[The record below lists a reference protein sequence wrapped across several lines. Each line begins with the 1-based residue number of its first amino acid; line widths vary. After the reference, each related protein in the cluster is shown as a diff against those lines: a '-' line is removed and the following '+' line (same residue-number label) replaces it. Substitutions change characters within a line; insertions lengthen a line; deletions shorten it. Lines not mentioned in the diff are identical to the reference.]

1 MFTLNWVRSTPIFYV
16 PRTLRSRLIL
26 RSPRMGP
33 LRAKQ
38 HRHSLLSHAL
48 FLLILGAGSVSAA
61 PAPLPAV
68 TVAVVAS
75 ITPDNAVQYLGRIE
89 AIQAVDVTTRTEGF
103 IARRLFTEG
112 KMVKQGELL
121 YEIDPALHQASV
133 AQAQAQLDSATAS
146 ANHAQVNLTRLPRL
160 GNNRSVSQAEVDEA
174 QAQRDISRAAVAQ
187 AQANLQIQQLQLSFT
202 QIHAPISGQ
211 MGHSRF
217 NVGSL
222 INPASGT
229 LVNIVQLDP
238 IRVAIAVNE
247 RDYITATYQR
257 AVAREKT
264 TENPLLLLGRFTP
277 RIQLANGKQYPESG
291 IFESVDNQ
299 IDKQTG
305 TVIIRTRF
313 ANPRHLLLPGGVV
326 NVSLAADDAKPVTVI
341 PIAALQQN
349 KQGHFVL
356 VVTDKAVVEV
366 RPVTLGEQ
374 FEQQYAVT
382 DGVKVGEK
390 VIVAGLQ
397 HVRPGMAVNA
407 STVNDGTVND
417 GTVNDRVAAPLTAN

>member
-1 MFTLNWVRSTPIFYV
+1 MPTLTFILNRIMTDLPRARLAWRRVWVASMI
-16 PRTLRSRLIL
+16 TL
-26 RSPRMGP
+26 
-33 LRAKQ
+33 
-38 HRHSLLSHAL
+38 LLSTGVLPAQ
-48 FLLILGAGSVSAA
+48 AA
-61 PAPLPAV
+61 EAPLPAV
-68 TVAVVAS
+68 TVALVTAA
-75 ITPDNAVQYLGRIE
+75 TPDNALQYLGRVE

-112 KMVKQGELL
+112 QMVQQGELL
-121 YEIDPALHQASV
+121 YEIDPALHQAAV
-133 AQAQAQLDSATAS
+133 TQAQAQLDSATAS
-146 ANHAQVNLTRLPRL
+146 ANHAQVTLTRLQRL

-202 QIHAPISGQ
+202 NITAPITGQ
-211 MGHSRF
+211 IGHSRF

-229 LVNIVQLDP
+229 LVSIVQLDP

-247 RDYITATYQR
+247 RDYITATYQLS
-257 AVAREKT
+257 AAGVAT
-264 TENPLLLLGRFTP
+264 ANAALPFGNFTP
-277 RIQLANGKQYPESG
+277 RIQLANGKQYPDSG
-291 IFESVDNQ
+291 VFESVDNQ

-305 TVIIRTRF
+305 TVTIRTRF

-326 NVSLAADDAKPVTVI
+326 NVSLAAETAKPVMAI

-356 VVTDKAVVEV
+356 VVNDKDQVEV

-374 FEQQYAVT
+374 FDQQYE
-382 DGVKVGEK
+382 VKEGLAVGER

-397 HVRPGMAVNA
+397 HVRPGMTVNA
-407 STVNDGTVND
+407 TVAT
-417 GTVNDRVAAPLTAN
+417 PLTAD

>member
-1 MFTLNWVRSTPIFYV
+1 MPTLKLIRHRIMADMQQARFARRHPLTPYIIA
-16 PRTLRSRLIL
+16 L
-26 RSPRMGP
+26 
-33 LRAKQ
+33 
-38 HRHSLLSHAL
+38 LLS
-48 FLLILGAGSVSAA
+48 FSPFGAMAA
-61 PAPLPAV
+61 DAPLPAV
-68 TVAVVAS
+68 TVAVVTSA
-75 ITPDNAVQYLGRIE
+75 TPDTALQYLGRVE

-112 KMVKQGELL
+112 QMVKQGELL

-133 AQAQAQLDSATAS
+133 TQAQAELDSVTAS
-146 ANHAQVNLTRLPRL
+146 ANHAQVNLTRLQRL

-187 AQANLQIQQLQLSFT
+187 AQANLQIQQLQLGFT
-202 QIHAPISGQ
+202 QITAPISGQ
-211 MGHSRF
+211 IGHSRF

-229 LVNIVQLDP
+229 LVSIVQLDP

-247 RDYITATYQR
+247 RDYITATYQLS
-257 AVAREKT
+257 AAGT
-264 TENPLLLLGRFTP
+264 TTDNTALAFGNFTP
-277 RIQLANGKQYPESG
+277 RIQLANGKQYPDSG
-291 IFESVDNQ
+291 VFESVDNQ

-305 TVIIRTRF
+305 TVTIRTRF

-326 NVSLAADDAKPVTVI
+326 NVSLAAETAKSVMAI

-356 VVTDKAVVEV
+356 VVTDKDQVEV

-374 FEQQYAVT
+374 FEQQYAVK
-382 DGVKVGEK
+382 DGLKVGER

-397 HVRPGMAVNA
+397 HVRPGMTVNA
-407 STVNDGTVND
+407 TVAT
-417 GTVNDRVAAPLTAN
+417 PLTTN

>member
-1 MFTLNWVRSTPIFYV
+1 MSTLKLVRNPMTLNAARILST
-16 PRTLRSRLIL
+16 RLY
-26 RSPRMGP
+26 
-33 LRAKQ
+33 
-38 HRHSLLSHAL
+38 SLTAYAIV
-48 FLLILGAGSVSAA
+48 LLLGVGTAMAA
-61 PAPLPAV
+61 TPLPAV
-68 TVAVVAS
+68 TVAVVTSA
-75 ITPDNAVQYLGRIE
+75 TPDSALQYLGRVE

-103 IARRLFTEG
+103 IAARLFTEG
-112 KMVKQGELL
+112 QMVTQGELL

-133 AQAQAQLDSATAS
+133 TQAQAQLDSATAS
-146 ANHAQVNLTRLPRL
+146 ANHAQVTLTRLQRL

-202 QIHAPISGQ
+202 RITAPITGQ
-211 MGHSRF
+211 IGHSRF

-229 LVNIVQLDP
+229 LVSIVQLDP

-247 RDYITATYQR
+247 RDYITATYQLS
-257 AVAREKT
+257 ATGSPTAGSSATNSATAEG
-264 TENPLLLLGRFTP
+264 NASPFGHFTP

-291 IFESVDNQ
+291 VFESVDNQ

-305 TVIIRTRF
+305 TVTIRTRF

-326 NVSLAADDAKPVTVI
+326 NVSLAAETAKAVTAI

-356 VVTDKAVVEV
+356 VVTDKDQVEV

-374 FEQQYAVT
+374 FEQQYEVK
-382 DGVKVGEK
+382 DGLKVGER
-390 VIVAGLQ
+390 VIVSGLQ
-397 HVRPGMAVNA
+397 HVRPGMTVSA
-407 STVNDGTVND
+407 S
-417 GTVNDRVAAPLTAN
+417 VATPLTAN

>member
-1 MFTLNWVRSTPIFYV
+1 MSTLNWVRDTIMLNVQRALCARRDYLPVYAAV
-16 PRTLRSRLIL
+16 LIL
-26 RSPRMGP
+26 S
-33 LRAKQ
+33 
-38 HRHSLLSHAL
+38 
-48 FLLILGAGSVSAA
+48 IGSQSVMAA
-61 PAPLPAV
+61 TPLPAV
-68 TVAVVAS
+68 TVAVVTSA
-75 ITPDNAVQYLGRIE
+75 TPDSALQFLGRVE

-103 IARRLFTEG
+103 IAARLFTEG
-112 KMVKQGELL
+112 QMVKQGDLL

-133 AQAQAQLDSATAS
+133 TQAQAQLDSATAS
-146 ANHAQVNLTRLPRL
+146 ANHAQVNLTRLQRL

-202 QIHAPISGQ
+202 HIYAPITGQ
-211 MGHSRF
+211 IGHSRF

-229 LVNIVQLDP
+229 LVSIVQLDP

-247 RDYITATYQR
+247 RDYITATYQLSTTG
-257 AVAREKT
+257 VASASDNSALVFEH
-264 TENPLLLLGRFTP
+264 FTP

-291 IFESVDNQ
+291 VFESVDNQ

-305 TVIIRTRF
+305 TVTIRTRF
-313 ANPRHLLLPGGVV
+313 DNPRHLLLPGGVV
-326 NVSLAADDAKPVTVI
+326 NVSLAAETAKAVTAI

-356 VVTDKAVVEV
+356 VVTDKDQVEV

-374 FEQQYAVT
+374 FEQQYEVK
-382 DGVKVGEK
+382 DGLKVGER
-390 VIVAGLQ
+390 VIVSGLQ
-397 HVRPGMAVNA
+397 HVRPGMTVSA
-407 STVNDGTVND
+407 SIAT
-417 GTVNDRVAAPLTAN
+417 PLTAN

>member
-1 MFTLNWVRSTPIFYV
+1 MPTLK
-16 PRTLRSRLIL
+16 LIRHRIMADVQQIL
-26 RSPRMGP
+26 FAR
-33 LRAKQ
+33 Q
-38 HRHSLLSHAL
+38 HSVTTTIMAL
-48 FLLILGAGSVSAA
+48 FLSVGVSGAMAA
-61 PAPLPAV
+61 DAPLPAV
-68 TVAVVAS
+68 TVAVVTSA
-75 ITPDNAVQYLGRIE
+75 TPDAALQYLGRVE

-112 KMVKQGELL
+112 QMVKQGDLL

-133 AQAQAQLDSATAS
+133 TQAQAQLDSATAS
-146 ANHAQVNLTRLPRL
+146 ANHAQVNLTRLQRL

-187 AQANLQIQQLQLSFT
+187 AQANLQIQQLQLGFT
-202 QIHAPISGQ
+202 QITAPITGQ
-211 MGHSRF
+211 IGHSRF

-229 LVNIVQLDP
+229 LVSIVQLDP

-247 RDYITATYQR
+247 RDYITATYQLS
-257 AVAREKT
+257 AAGT
-264 TENPLLLLGRFTP
+264 PTDNSALAFGNFTP
-277 RIQLANGKQYPESG
+277 RIQLANGKQYPDSG
-291 IFESVDNQ
+291 VFESVDNQ

-305 TVIIRTRF
+305 TVTIRTRF

-326 NVSLAADDAKPVTVI
+326 NVSLAAETAKSVMAI

-356 VVTDKAVVEV
+356 VVTDKDQVEV

-374 FEQQYAVT
+374 FEQQYAVK
-382 DGVKVGEK
+382 DGLKVGER

-397 HVRPGMAVNA
+397 HVRPGMTVNA
-407 STVNDGTVND
+407 TVAT
-417 GTVNDRVAAPLTAN
+417 PLTAN

>member
-1 MFTLNWVRSTPIFYV
+1 MFILNWVRDTIMLNV
-16 PRTLRSRLIL
+16 QRTLCARCDYLPVYAVVL
-26 RSPRMGP
+26 M
-33 LRAKQ
+33 
-38 HRHSLLSHAL
+38 LS
-48 FLLILGAGSVSAA
+48 ISTQSAFA
-61 PAPLPAV
+61 AAPLPAV
-68 TVAVVAS
+68 TVAVVTSA
-75 ITPDNAVQYLGRIE
+75 TPDTALQFLGRVE

-103 IARRLFTEG
+103 IAARLFTEG
-112 KMVKQGELL
+112 QMVKQGDLL

-133 AQAQAQLDSATAS
+133 TQAQAQLDSATAS
-146 ANHAQVNLTRLPRL
+146 ANHAQVNLTRIQRL

-202 QIHAPISGQ
+202 RIYAPITGQ
-211 MGHSRF
+211 IGHSRF

-229 LVNIVQLDP
+229 LVSIVQLDP

-247 RDYITATYQR
+247 RDYITATYQLS
-257 AVAREKT
+257 ATGTASASDNSALAFEH
-264 TENPLLLLGRFTP
+264 FTP

-291 IFESVDNQ
+291 VFESVDNQ

-305 TVIIRTRF
+305 TVTIRTRF
-313 ANPRHLLLPGGVV
+313 DNPRHLLLPGGVV
-326 NVSLAADDAKPVTVI
+326 NVSLAAETAKAVTAI

-356 VVTDKAVVEV
+356 VVTDKDQVEV

-374 FEQQYAVT
+374 FEQQYAVK
-382 DGVKVGEK
+382 DGLKVGER
-390 VIVAGLQ
+390 VIVSGLQ
-397 HVRPGMAVNA
+397 HVRPGMTVSA
-407 STVNDGTVND
+407 S
-417 GTVNDRVAAPLTAN
+417 VATPLTAN

>member
-1 MFTLNWVRSTPIFYV
+1 MITL
-16 PRTLRSRLIL
+16 
-26 RSPRMGP
+26 
-33 LRAKQ
+33 
-38 HRHSLLSHAL
+38 LLSTGVLPAQ
-48 FLLILGAGSVSAA
+48 AA
-61 PAPLPAV
+61 EAPLPAV
-68 TVAVVAS
+68 TVALVTAA
-75 ITPDNAVQYLGRIE
+75 TPDNALQYLGRVE

-112 KMVKQGELL
+112 QMVQQGELL
-121 YEIDPALHQASV
+121 YEIDPALHQAAV
-133 AQAQAQLDSATAS
+133 TQAQAQLDSATAS
-146 ANHAQVNLTRLPRL
+146 ANHAQVTLTRLQRL

-202 QIHAPISGQ
+202 NITAPITGQ
-211 MGHSRF
+211 IGHSRF

-229 LVNIVQLDP
+229 LVSIVQLDP

-247 RDYITATYQR
+247 RDYITATYQLS
-257 AVAREKT
+257 AADAAT
-264 TENPLLLLGRFTP
+264 TNAALPFGNFTP
-277 RIQLANGKQYPESG
+277 RIQLANGKQYPDSG
-291 IFESVDNQ
+291 VFESVDNQ

-305 TVIIRTRF
+305 TVTIRTRF

-326 NVSLAADDAKPVTVI
+326 NVSLAAETAKPVMAI

-356 VVTDKAVVEV
+356 VVNDKDQVEV

-374 FEQQYAVT
+374 FDQQYE
-382 DGVKVGEK
+382 VKEGLAVGER

-397 HVRPGMAVNA
+397 HVRPGMTVNA
-407 STVNDGTVND
+407 TVAT
-417 GTVNDRVAAPLTAN
+417 PLTAD

>member
-1 MFTLNWVRSTPIFYV
+1 MVTLNLIRSTIIRYV
-16 PRTLRSRLIL
+16 PRILVDQSR
-26 RSPRMGP
+26 P
-33 LRAKQ
+33 LRATS
-38 HRHSLLSHAL
+38 RLPRAMVLLLLSV
-48 FLLILGAGSVSAA
+48 GAHSAMAAA
-61 PAPLPAV
+61 PPAV
-68 TVAVVAS
+68 TVALVAS
-75 ITPDNAVQYLGRIE
+75 ITPDTALQYLGRVE

-112 KMVKQGELL
+112 QMVTQGELL

-133 AQAQAQLDSATAS
+133 TQAQAQLDSTTAS
-146 ANHAQVNLTRLPRL
+146 ANHAQVTLTRLQRL

-187 AQANLQIQQLQLSFT
+187 AQANLQIQQLQLGFT
-202 QIHAPISGQ
+202 RINAPIAGQ
-211 MGHSRF
+211 IGHSRF

-247 RDYITATYQR
+247 RDYITATYQLS
-257 AVAREKT
+257 AAGAAST
-264 TENPLLLLGRFTP
+264 ATENTPSPFGHFTP

-291 IFESVDNQ
+291 VFESVDNQ

-305 TVIIRTRF
+305 TVTIRTRF

-326 NVSLAADDAKPVTVI
+326 NVSLAAETAKPVTVI

-356 VVTDKAVVEV
+356 VVTDKDQVEV

-374 FEQQYAVT
+374 FEQQYEVT
-382 DGVKVGEK
+382 DGLKVGER

-397 HVRPGMAVNA
+397 HVRPGMTVSA
-407 STVNDGTVND
+407 S
-417 GTVNDRVAAPLTAN
+417 VATPLTAN

>member
-1 MFTLNWVRSTPIFYV
+1 MSTLNWVRDTIMLNVQRALCARRDYLPVYAAV
-16 PRTLRSRLIL
+16 LIL
-26 RSPRMGP
+26 S
-33 LRAKQ
+33 
-38 HRHSLLSHAL
+38 
-48 FLLILGAGSVSAA
+48 IGSQSVMAA
-61 PAPLPAV
+61 TPLPAV
-68 TVAVVAS
+68 TVAVVTSA
-75 ITPDNAVQYLGRIE
+75 TPDSALQFLGRVE

-103 IARRLFTEG
+103 IATRLFTEG
-112 KMVKQGELL
+112 QMVKQGDLL

-133 AQAQAQLDSATAS
+133 TQAQAQLDSATAS
-146 ANHAQVNLTRLPRL
+146 ANHAQVNLTRIQRL

-202 QIHAPISGQ
+202 RIYAPITGQ
-211 MGHSRF
+211 IGHSRF

-229 LVNIVQLDP
+229 LVSIVQLDP

-247 RDYITATYQR
+247 RDYITATYQLSTTG
-257 AVAREKT
+257 VASASDNSALAFEH
-264 TENPLLLLGRFTP
+264 FTP

-291 IFESVDNQ
+291 VFESVDNQ

-305 TVIIRTRF
+305 TVTIRTRF
-313 ANPRHLLLPGGVV
+313 DNPRHLLLPGGVV
-326 NVSLAADDAKPVTVI
+326 NVSLAAETAKAVTAI

-356 VVTDKAVVEV
+356 VVTDKDQVEV

-374 FEQQYAVT
+374 FEQQYEVK
-382 DGVKVGEK
+382 DGLKVGER
-390 VIVAGLQ
+390 VIVSGLQ
-397 HVRPGMAVNA
+397 HVRPGMTVSA
-407 STVNDGTVND
+407 SIAT
-417 GTVNDRVAAPLTAN
+417 PLTAN

>member
-1 MFTLNWVRSTPIFYV
+1 MTDLLHARLAWRHVWVASMITLLLSAGV
-16 PRTLRSRLIL
+16 
-26 RSPRMGP
+26 
-33 LRAKQ
+33 LRAQ
-38 HRHSLLSHAL
+38 
-48 FLLILGAGSVSAA
+48 AA
-61 PAPLPAV
+61 EAPLPAV
-68 TVAVVAS
+68 TVALVTAA
-75 ITPDNAVQYLGRIE
+75 TPDNALQYLGRVE

-112 KMVKQGELL
+112 QMVQQGELL
-121 YEIDPALHQASV
+121 YEIDPALHQAAV
-133 AQAQAQLDSATAS
+133 TQAQAQLDSATAS
-146 ANHAQVNLTRLPRL
+146 ANHAQVNLTRLQRL

-202 QIHAPISGQ
+202 NITAPITGQ
-211 MGHSRF
+211 IGHSRF

-229 LVNIVQLDP
+229 LVSIVQLDP

-247 RDYITATYQR
+247 RDYITATYQLS
-257 AVAREKT
+257 AAGAST
-264 TENPLLLLGRFTP
+264 ANATLPFGNFTP
-277 RIQLANGKQYPESG
+277 RIQLANGKQYPDSG
-291 IFESVDNQ
+291 VFESVDNQ

-305 TVIIRTRF
+305 TVTIRTRF

-326 NVSLAADDAKPVTVI
+326 NVSLAAETAKPVMAI

-356 VVTDKAVVEV
+356 VVNDKDQVEV

-374 FEQQYAVT
+374 FDQQYE
-382 DGVKVGEK
+382 VKEGLAVGER

-397 HVRPGMAVNA
+397 HVRPGMTVNA
-407 STVNDGTVND
+407 TVAT
-417 GTVNDRVAAPLTAN
+417 PLTAD

>member
-1 MFTLNWVRSTPIFYV
+1 MVTLNLVRSTIIHYV
-16 PRTLRSRLIL
+16 PQCLVAWRPHT
-26 RSPRMGP
+26 MG
-33 LRAKQ
+33 
-38 HRHSLLSHAL
+38 LL
-48 FLLILGAGSVSAA
+48 LLILGADSAIAA
-61 PAPLPAV
+61 PPLPAV
-68 TVAVVAS
+68 TVSVVTS
-75 ITPDNAVQYLGRIE
+75 ITPDSALQYLGRVE

-112 KMVKQGELL
+112 QRVTQGELL

-133 AQAQAQLDSATAS
+133 TQAQAQLDSATAS
-146 ANHAQVNLTRLPRL
+146 ANHAQVNLTRLQRL
-160 GNNRSVSQAEVDEA
+160 VSNRSVSQAEVDEA

-187 AQANLQIQQLQLSFT
+187 AQANLHIQQLQLSFT

-211 MGHSRF
+211 IGHSRF

-229 LVNIVQLDP
+229 LVSIVQLDP

-247 RDYITATYQR
+247 RDYITATYQMSAAAAANSTSATGSR
-257 AVAREKT
+257 LPFS
-264 TENPLLLLGRFTP
+264 NFTP
-277 RIQLANGKQYPESG
+277 RIQLANGKQYPERG
-291 IFESVDNQ
+291 VFESVDNQ

-326 NVSLAADDAKPVTVI
+326 NVSLTAATAKPVIVI

-356 VVTDKAVVEV
+356 VVTDKDQVEV
-366 RPVTLGEQ
+366 RPVVPGEQ

-382 DGVKVGEK
+382 DGLKVGER

-397 HVRPGMAVNA
+397 HVRPGMTVNA
-407 STVNDGTVND
+407 TVAT
-417 GTVNDRVAAPLTAN
+417 PLPAN

>member
-1 MFTLNWVRSTPIFYV
+1 MSTLNWVRDTIMLNVQRALCARRDYLPVYAAV
-16 PRTLRSRLIL
+16 LIL
-26 RSPRMGP
+26 S
-33 LRAKQ
+33 
-38 HRHSLLSHAL
+38 
-48 FLLILGAGSVSAA
+48 IGSQSVMAA
-61 PAPLPAV
+61 TPLPAV
-68 TVAVVAS
+68 TVAVVTSA
-75 ITPDNAVQYLGRIE
+75 TPDSALQFLGRVE

-103 IARRLFTEG
+103 IAARLFTEG
-112 KMVKQGELL
+112 QMVKQGDLL

-133 AQAQAQLDSATAS
+133 TQAQAQLDSATAS
-146 ANHAQVNLTRLPRL
+146 ANHAQVNLTRLQRL

-202 QIHAPISGQ
+202 HIYAPITGQ
-211 MGHSRF
+211 IGHSRF

-229 LVNIVQLDP
+229 LVSIVQLDP

-247 RDYITATYQR
+247 RDYITATYQLSTT
-257 AVAREKT
+257 VASASDNSALVFEH
-264 TENPLLLLGRFTP
+264 FTP

-291 IFESVDNQ
+291 VFESVDNQ

-305 TVIIRTRF
+305 TVTIRTRF
-313 ANPRHLLLPGGVV
+313 DNPRHLLLPGGVV
-326 NVSLAADDAKPVTVI
+326 NVSLAAETAKAVTAI

-356 VVTDKAVVEV
+356 VVTDKDQVEV

-374 FEQQYAVT
+374 FEQQYEVK
-382 DGVKVGEK
+382 DGLKVGER
-390 VIVAGLQ
+390 VIVSGLQ
-397 HVRPGMAVNA
+397 HVRPGMTVSA
-407 STVNDGTVND
+407 SIAT
-417 GTVNDRVAAPLTAN
+417 PLTAN

>member
-1 MFTLNWVRSTPIFYV
+1 MSTLKLVRNPMTLNVARILST
-16 PRTLRSRLIL
+16 RLY
-26 RSPRMGP
+26 
-33 LRAKQ
+33 
-38 HRHSLLSHAL
+38 SLTAYAIV
-48 FLLILGAGSVSAA
+48 LLLGVGTAMAA
-61 PAPLPAV
+61 TPLPAV
-68 TVAVVAS
+68 TVAVVTSA
-75 ITPDNAVQYLGRIE
+75 TPDSALQYLGRVE

-103 IARRLFTEG
+103 IAARLFTEG
-112 KMVKQGELL
+112 QMVTQGELL

-133 AQAQAQLDSATAS
+133 TQAQAQLDSATAS
-146 ANHAQVNLTRLPRL
+146 ANHAQVTLTRLQRL

-202 QIHAPISGQ
+202 RITAPITGQ
-211 MGHSRF
+211 IGHSRF

-229 LVNIVQLDP
+229 LVSIVQLDP

-247 RDYITATYQR
+247 RDYITATYQLS
-257 AVAREKT
+257 ATGSPT
-264 TENPLLLLGRFTP
+264 TSSSATNSANAEGNASPFGHFTP

-291 IFESVDNQ
+291 VFESVDNQ

-305 TVIIRTRF
+305 TVTIRTRF

-326 NVSLAADDAKPVTVI
+326 NVSLAAETAKAVTAI

-356 VVTDKAVVEV
+356 VVTDKDQVEV

-374 FEQQYAVT
+374 FEQQYEVK
-382 DGVKVGEK
+382 DGLKVGER
-390 VIVAGLQ
+390 VIVSGLQ
-397 HVRPGMAVNA
+397 HVRPGMTVSA
-407 STVNDGTVND
+407 SVATPLTVN
-417 GTVNDRVAAPLTAN
+417 

>member
-1 MFTLNWVRSTPIFYV
+1 MPTLKLICHRIMADVQQI
-16 PRTLRSRLIL
+16 RLA
-26 RSPRMGP
+26 RQ
-33 LRAKQ
+33 RAVTTAIM
-38 HRHSLLSHAL
+38 AL
-48 FLLILGAGSVSAA
+48 FLSFGATAA
-61 PAPLPAV
+61 DAPLPAV
-68 TVAVVAS
+68 TVALVTSA
-75 ITPDNAVQYLGRIE
+75 TPDTALQYLGRVE

-112 KMVKQGELL
+112 QMVKQGDLL

-133 AQAQAQLDSATAS
+133 TQAQAQLDSATAS
-146 ANHAQVNLTRLPRL
+146 ANHAQVNLTRLQRL

-202 QIHAPISGQ
+202 QITAPISGQ
-211 MGHSRF
+211 IGHSRF

-229 LVNIVQLDP
+229 LVSLVQLDP

-247 RDYITATYQR
+247 RDYITATYQLS
-257 AVAREKT
+257 AVGAASDST
-264 TENPLLLLGRFTP
+264 ALAFGHFTP

-291 IFESVDNQ
+291 VFESVDNQ

-305 TVIIRTRF
+305 TVTIRTRF

-326 NVSLAADDAKPVTVI
+326 NVSLAAETAKSVMAI

-356 VVTDKAVVEV
+356 VVTEKDQVEA

-374 FEQQYAVT
+374 FEQQYAVKT
-382 DGVKVGEK
+382 GLKVGER

-397 HVRPGMAVNA
+397 HVRPGMTVNA
-407 STVNDGTVND
+407 TVAT
-417 GTVNDRVAAPLTAN
+417 PLTAN

>member
-1 MFTLNWVRSTPIFYV
+1 MPTLTFILNRIMTDLPRARLAWRRVWVASMI
-16 PRTLRSRLIL
+16 TL
-26 RSPRMGP
+26 
-33 LRAKQ
+33 
-38 HRHSLLSHAL
+38 LLSTGVLPAQ
-48 FLLILGAGSVSAA
+48 AA
-61 PAPLPAV
+61 EAPLPAV
-68 TVAVVAS
+68 TVALVTAA
-75 ITPDNAVQYLGRIE
+75 TPDNALQYLGRVE

-112 KMVKQGELL
+112 QMVQQGELL
-121 YEIDPALHQASV
+121 YEIDPALHQAAV
-133 AQAQAQLDSATAS
+133 TQAQAQLDSATAS
-146 ANHAQVNLTRLPRL
+146 ANHAQVTLTRLQRL

-202 QIHAPISGQ
+202 NITAPITGQ
-211 MGHSRF
+211 IGHSRF

-229 LVNIVQLDP
+229 LVSIVQLDP

-247 RDYITATYQR
+247 RDYITATYQLS
-257 AVAREKT
+257 AAGT
-264 TENPLLLLGRFTP
+264 ATANAALPFGNFTP
-277 RIQLANGKQYPESG
+277 RIQLANGKQYPDSG
-291 IFESVDNQ
+291 VFESVDNQ

-305 TVIIRTRF
+305 TVTIRTRF

-326 NVSLAADDAKPVTVI
+326 NVSLAAETAKPVMAI

-356 VVTDKAVVEV
+356 VVNDKDQVEV

-374 FEQQYAVT
+374 FDQQYE
-382 DGVKVGEK
+382 VKEGLAVGER

-397 HVRPGMAVNA
+397 HVRPGMTVNA
-407 STVNDGTVND
+407 TVAT
-417 GTVNDRVAAPLTAN
+417 PLTAD

>member
-1 MFTLNWVRSTPIFYV
+1 MPTLKLICHRIMADVQQI
-16 PRTLRSRLIL
+16 RLT
-26 RSPRMGP
+26 RQ
-33 LRAKQ
+33 RAVA
-38 HRHSLLSHAL
+38 SAIMAL
-48 FLLILGAGSVSAA
+48 FLSFGATAA
-61 PAPLPAV
+61 DAPLPAV
-68 TVAVVAS
+68 TVALVTSA
-75 ITPDNAVQYLGRIE
+75 TPDTALQYLGRVE

-112 KMVKQGELL
+112 QMVKQGDLL

-133 AQAQAQLDSATAS
+133 TQAQAQLDSATAS
-146 ANHAQVNLTRLPRL
+146 ANHAQVNLTRLQRL

-202 QIHAPISGQ
+202 QITAPISGQ
-211 MGHSRF
+211 IGHSRF

-229 LVNIVQLDP
+229 LVSIVQLDP

-247 RDYITATYQR
+247 RDYITATYQLS
-257 AVAREKT
+257 AAGT
-264 TENPLLLLGRFTP
+264 PADNTALAFGHFTP

-291 IFESVDNQ
+291 VFESVDNQ

-305 TVIIRTRF
+305 TVTIRTRF

-326 NVSLAADDAKPVTVI
+326 NVSLAAETAKSVMAI

-356 VVTDKAVVEV
+356 VVTEKDQVEV

-374 FEQQYAVT
+374 FEQQYAVKT
-382 DGVKVGEK
+382 GLKVGER

-397 HVRPGMAVNA
+397 HVRPGMTVNA
-407 STVNDGTVND
+407 TVAT
-417 GTVNDRVAAPLTAN
+417 PLTAN

>member
-1 MFTLNWVRSTPIFYV
+1 MSTLNWVRDTIMLNVQRALCARRDYLPVYAAV
-16 PRTLRSRLIL
+16 LIL
-26 RSPRMGP
+26 S
-33 LRAKQ
+33 
-38 HRHSLLSHAL
+38 
-48 FLLILGAGSVSAA
+48 IGSQSVMAA
-61 PAPLPAV
+61 TPLPAV
-68 TVAVVAS
+68 TVAVVTSA
-75 ITPDNAVQYLGRIE
+75 TPDSALQFLGRVE

-103 IARRLFTEG
+103 IAARLFTEG
-112 KMVKQGELL
+112 QMVKQGDLL

-133 AQAQAQLDSATAS
+133 TQAQAQLDSATAS
-146 ANHAQVNLTRLPRL
+146 ANHAQVNLTRLQRL

-202 QIHAPISGQ
+202 HIYAPITGQ
-211 MGHSRF
+211 IGHSRF

-229 LVNIVQLDP
+229 LVSIVQLDP

-247 RDYITATYQR
+247 RDYITATYQLSTTG
-257 AVAREKT
+257 VASASDNSALVFEH
-264 TENPLLLLGRFTP
+264 FTP

-291 IFESVDNQ
+291 VFESVDNQ

-305 TVIIRTRF
+305 TVTIRTRF
-313 ANPRHLLLPGGVV
+313 DNPRHLLLPGGVV
-326 NVSLAADDAKPVTVI
+326 NVSLAAETAKAVTAI

-356 VVTDKAVVEV
+356 VVTDKDQVEV

-374 FEQQYAVT
+374 FEQQYEVK
-382 DGVKVGEK
+382 DGLKVGER
-390 VIVAGLQ
+390 VIVSG
-397 HVRPGMAVNA
+397 
-407 STVNDGTVND
+407 
-417 GTVNDRVAAPLTAN
+417 DRKSVV

>member
-1 MFTLNWVRSTPIFYV
+1 MITL
-16 PRTLRSRLIL
+16 
-26 RSPRMGP
+26 
-33 LRAKQ
+33 
-38 HRHSLLSHAL
+38 LLSTGVLPAQ
-48 FLLILGAGSVSAA
+48 AA
-61 PAPLPAV
+61 EAPLPAV
-68 TVAVVAS
+68 TVALVTAA
-75 ITPDNAVQYLGRIE
+75 TPDNALQYLGRVE

-112 KMVKQGELL
+112 QMVQQGELL
-121 YEIDPALHQASV
+121 YEIDPALHQAAV
-133 AQAQAQLDSATAS
+133 TQAQAQLDSATAS
-146 ANHAQVNLTRLPRL
+146 ANHAQVTLTRLQRL

-202 QIHAPISGQ
+202 NITAPITGQ
-211 MGHSRF
+211 IGHSRF

-229 LVNIVQLDP
+229 LVSIVQLDP

-247 RDYITATYQR
+247 RDYITATYQLS
-257 AVAREKT
+257 AAGVAT
-264 TENPLLLLGRFTP
+264 ANAALPFGNFTP
-277 RIQLANGKQYPESG
+277 RIQLANGKQYPDSG
-291 IFESVDNQ
+291 VFESVDNQ

-305 TVIIRTRF
+305 TVTIRTRF

-326 NVSLAADDAKPVTVI
+326 NVSLAAETAKPVMAI

-356 VVTDKAVVEV
+356 VVNDKDQVEV

-374 FEQQYAVT
+374 FDQQYE
-382 DGVKVGEK
+382 VKEGLAVGER

-397 HVRPGMAVNA
+397 HVRPGMTVNA
-407 STVNDGTVND
+407 TVAT
-417 GTVNDRVAAPLTAN
+417 PLTAD

>member
-1 MFTLNWVRSTPIFYV
+1 MSTLNWVRNMLMLSV
-16 PRTLRSRLIL
+16 QRIL
-26 RSPRMGP
+26 RARCDYLPAYAVVVLMLGIST
-33 LRAKQ
+33 
-38 HRHSLLSHAL
+38 HSAM
-48 FLLILGAGSVSAA
+48 AA
-61 PAPLPAV
+61 APLPAV
-68 TVAVVAS
+68 TVAVVTS
-75 ITPDNAVQYLGRIE
+75 TTPESALQFLGRVE

-103 IARRLFTEG
+103 IAARLFTEG
-112 KMVKQGELL
+112 QMVKQGDLL

-133 AQAQAQLDSATAS
+133 TQAQAQLDSATAS
-146 ANHAQVNLTRLPRL
+146 ANHAQVNLTRLQRL

-202 QIHAPISGQ
+202 RIYAPITGQ
-211 MGHSRF
+211 IGHSRF

-229 LVNIVQLDP
+229 LVSIVQLDP

-247 RDYITATYQR
+247 RDYITATYQLS
-257 AVAREKT
+257 T
-264 TENPLLLLGRFTP
+264 TGAASASKNSALAFEHFTP

-305 TVIIRTRF
+305 TVTIRTRF
-313 ANPRHLLLPGGVV
+313 DNPRHLLLPGGVV
-326 NVSLAADDAKPVTVI
+326 NVSLAAETAKAVTAI

-356 VVTDKAVVEV
+356 VVTDKDQVEV

-374 FEQQYAVT
+374 FEQQYEVK
-382 DGVKVGEK
+382 DGLKVGER
-390 VIVAGLQ
+390 VIVSGLQ
-397 HVRPGMAVNA
+397 HVRPGMTVSA
-407 STVNDGTVND
+407 S
-417 GTVNDRVAAPLTAN
+417 VATPLTAN

>member
-1 MFTLNWVRSTPIFYV
+1 MPTLTFIRNRIMTDLLHARLAWRHVWVASMI
-16 PRTLRSRLIL
+16 TLLLSA
-26 RSPRMGP
+26 GV
-33 LRAKQ
+33 LRAQ
-38 HRHSLLSHAL
+38 
-48 FLLILGAGSVSAA
+48 AA
-61 PAPLPAV
+61 EAPLPAV
-68 TVAVVAS
+68 TVALVTAA
-75 ITPDNAVQYLGRIE
+75 TPDNALQYLGRVE

-112 KMVKQGELL
+112 QMVQQGELL
-121 YEIDPALHQASV
+121 YEIDPALHQAAV
-133 AQAQAQLDSATAS
+133 TQAQAQLDSATAS
-146 ANHAQVNLTRLPRL
+146 ANHAQVNLTRLQRL

-202 QIHAPISGQ
+202 NITAPITGQ
-211 MGHSRF
+211 IGHSRF

-229 LVNIVQLDP
+229 LVSIVQLDP

-247 RDYITATYQR
+247 RDYITATYQLS
-257 AVAREKT
+257 AAGAAT
-264 TENPLLLLGRFTP
+264 ANATLPFGNFTP
-277 RIQLANGKQYPESG
+277 RIQLANGKQYPDSG
-291 IFESVDNQ
+291 VFESVDNQ

-305 TVIIRTRF
+305 TVTIRTRF

-326 NVSLAADDAKPVTVI
+326 NVSLAAETAKPVMAI

-356 VVTDKAVVEV
+356 VVNDKDQVEV

-374 FEQQYAVT
+374 FDQQYE
-382 DGVKVGEK
+382 VKEGLTVGER

-397 HVRPGMAVNA
+397 HVRPGMTVNA
-407 STVNDGTVND
+407 TVAT
-417 GTVNDRVAAPLTAN
+417 PLTAD

>member
-1 MFTLNWVRSTPIFYV
+1 MFTLNWVCKPIMPDV
-16 PRTLRSRLIL
+16 LRTLCARLHFL
-26 RSPRMGP
+26 M
-33 LRAKQ
+33 LCFLT
-38 HRHSLLSHAL
+38 LLGISAQ
-48 FLLILGAGSVSAA
+48 SVMAA
-61 PAPLPAV
+61 APLPAV
-68 TVAVVAS
+68 TVAVVTSA
-75 ITPDNAVQYLGRIE
+75 IPDSALQFLGRVE

-103 IARRLFTEG
+103 IAARLFTEG
-112 KMVKQGELL
+112 QMVKQGDLL

-133 AQAQAQLDSATAS
+133 TQAQAQLDSATAS
-146 ANHAQVNLTRLPRL
+146 ANHAQVNLTRIQRL

-202 QIHAPISGQ
+202 RIYAPITGQ
-211 MGHSRF
+211 IGHSRF

-229 LVNIVQLDP
+229 LVSIVQLDP

-247 RDYITATYQR
+247 RDYITATYQLSTTG
-257 AVAREKT
+257 AASARDNSALAFEH
-264 TENPLLLLGRFTP
+264 FTP

-291 IFESVDNQ
+291 VFESVDNQ

-305 TVIIRTRF
+305 TVTIRTRF
-313 ANPRHLLLPGGVV
+313 DNPRHLLLPGGVV
-326 NVSLAADDAKPVTVI
+326 NVSLAAETAKAVTAI

-356 VVTDKAVVEV
+356 VVTDKDQVEV

-374 FEQQYAVT
+374 FEQQYEVK
-382 DGVKVGEK
+382 DGLKVGER
-390 VIVAGLQ
+390 VIVSGLQ
-397 HVRPGMAVNA
+397 HVRPGMIVSA
-407 STVNDGTVND
+407 S
-417 GTVNDRVAAPLTAN
+417 VAMPLTAN

>member
-1 MFTLNWVRSTPIFYV
+1 MLTLNLVRNTRVFNVQRILCARLYHQLAYTVVLMLGISTY
-16 PRTLRSRLIL
+16 
-26 RSPRMGP
+26 
-33 LRAKQ
+33 
-38 HRHSLLSHAL
+38 
-48 FLLILGAGSVSAA
+48 SAIA
-61 PAPLPAV
+61 AAPLPAV
-68 TVAVVAS
+68 TVAVVTS
-75 ITPDNAVQYLGRIE
+75 MTPDSALQFLGRVE

-103 IARRLFTEG
+103 IAARLFTEG
-112 KMVKQGELL
+112 QMVKQGDLL

-133 AQAQAQLDSATAS
+133 TQAQAQLDSATAS
-146 ANHAQVNLTRLPRL
+146 ANHAQVTLTRLQRL

-202 QIHAPISGQ
+202 RIYAPITGQ
-211 MGHSRF
+211 IGHSRF

-229 LVNIVQLDP
+229 LVSIVQLDP

-247 RDYITATYQR
+247 RDYITATYQSS
-257 AVAREKT
+257 AAGAASAS
-264 TENPLLLLGRFTP
+264 ENSALAFEHLTP

-291 IFESVDNQ
+291 VFESVDNQ

-305 TVIIRTRF
+305 TVTIRTRF
-313 ANPRHLLLPGGVV
+313 DNPRHLLLPGGVV
-326 NVSLAADDAKPVTVI
+326 NVSLAAETAKAVTAI

-356 VVTDKAVVEV
+356 VVTDKDQVEV

-374 FEQQYAVT
+374 FEQQYEVK
-382 DGVKVGEK
+382 DGLKVGER
-390 VIVAGLQ
+390 VIVSGLQ
-397 HVRPGMAVNA
+397 HVRPGMTVSA
-407 STVNDGTVND
+407 SIAT
-417 GTVNDRVAAPLTAN
+417 PLTAN

>member
-1 MFTLNWVRSTPIFYV
+1 MSTLNWVRDTIMLNVQRVLCARRDYLPVYAAV
-16 PRTLRSRLIL
+16 LIL
-26 RSPRMGP
+26 SISS
-33 LRAKQ
+33 Q
-38 HRHSLLSHAL
+38 
-48 FLLILGAGSVSAA
+48 SVMAA
-61 PAPLPAV
+61 TPLPAV

-75 ITPDNAVQYLGRIE
+75 ATPDSALQFLGRVE

-103 IARRLFTEG
+103 IAARLFTEG
-112 KMVKQGELL
+112 QMVKQGDLL

-133 AQAQAQLDSATAS
+133 TQAQAQLDSATAS
-146 ANHAQVNLTRLPRL
+146 ANHAQVNLTRLQRL

-202 QIHAPISGQ
+202 RIYAPITGQ
-211 MGHSRF
+211 IGHSRF

-229 LVNIVQLDP
+229 LVSIVQLDP

-247 RDYITATYQR
+247 RDYITATYQLS
-257 AVAREKT
+257 T
-264 TENPLLLLGRFTP
+264 TGAASASDNSALAFEHFTP

-291 IFESVDNQ
+291 VFESVDNQ

-305 TVIIRTRF
+305 TVTIRTRF
-313 ANPRHLLLPGGVV
+313 DNPRHLLLPGGVV
-326 NVSLAADDAKPVTVI
+326 NVSLAAETAKAVTAI

-356 VVTDKAVVEV
+356 VVTDKDQVEV
-366 RPVTLGEQ
+366 RPATLGEQ
-374 FEQQYAVT
+374 FEQQYEVK
-382 DGVKVGEK
+382 DGLKVGER
-390 VIVAGLQ
+390 VIVSGLQ
-397 HVRPGMAVNA
+397 HVRPGMTVSA
-407 STVNDGTVND
+407 SIAT
-417 GTVNDRVAAPLTAN
+417 PLTAN